1 MAKYII
7 SDKVKKGSRV
17 RGLLGG
23 KYIDKELHK
32 LTTKELKLYIAG
44 ASQQTI
50 DRLFI
55 LEETKETKGNGKET
69 ETPKTGDSIQQN
81 RK

>member
-7 SDKVKKGSRV
+7 SDKVQKGSRV

-32 LTTKELKLYIAG
+32 LTAKELKLYIAG

-55 LEETKETKGNGKET
+55 LEEKKETKDNGKET
-69 ETPKTGDSIQQN
+69 ETPKTEDSI
-81 RK
+81 